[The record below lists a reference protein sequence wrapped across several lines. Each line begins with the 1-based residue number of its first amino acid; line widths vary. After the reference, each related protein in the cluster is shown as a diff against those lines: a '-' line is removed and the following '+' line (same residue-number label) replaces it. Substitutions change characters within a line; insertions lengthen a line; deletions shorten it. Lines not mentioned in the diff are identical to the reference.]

1 MMSAD
6 RDALICDLAET
17 YGILNMMAVPVGTLA
32 TLAVGLRADSRIK
45 MKLAGKR
52 VSDRDLMLAAAV
64 DRLAML
70 VWLNSEEGRK
80 GINRPGS
87 LVKAMTGE
95 KEKPDNQVQAFD
107 SPVDF
112 ELEWVRITGVGH
124 G

>member
-1 MMSAD
+1 MVTD
-6 RDALICDLAET
+6 RDALVCDLAET
-17 YGILNMMAVPVGTLA
+17 YGILDMEGVPVGTLA
-32 TLAVGLRADSRIK
+32 TLAAGLRADSRIK
-45 MKLAGKR
+45 MKLSGQK
-52 VSDRDLMLAAAV
+52 VPQRDLMLAAAV

-70 VWLNSEEGRK
+70 VWLNSEDGRK

-95 KEKPDNQVQAFD
+95 ADKPSEVRGFD

-112 ELEWVRITGVGH
+112 ELEWAKITGVGH